1 MRRLTHVAAA
11 ALLAGPALPASA
23 DVYRLQTSQNAGDFT
38 LQYLQ
43 NEWVPKLTEMTGGAI
58 ELELLPTGSVVP
70 PAEGIDAVAAGI
82 LDGLHDTVSRSTGK
96 DPAYG
101 MFADMVAAYDNP
113 DQGQT
118 MCMNAGGKEFLQKL
132 NDEYTGGQ
140 VHIVNCGPYTRESLP
155 STVPI
160 RGVADLEGLKIR
172 APEGL
177 PAELFQRAGATS
189 VPIPFSEVY
198 TSLEKGVIDAA
209 DASAYVNNDATGI
222 HKVAPYPIYPG
233 IHSQAIL
240 FLAFNKDVWD
250 GFTPEQ
256 QTMVEVWY
264 MAALPDLRRHAELE
278 DQRLLNRDRQG
289 GGDVEEITDW
299 PAEERAEFREI
310 ARSVW
315 EDYAELSPLS
325 QEAYDVQMQY
335 LRDAGLLAAEEGEG
349 GTDADATSD

>member
-1 MRRLTHVAAA
+1 MKYLATLPAA
-11 ALLAGPALPASA
+11 ALALGLAGGAGAET
-23 DVYRLQTSQNAGDFT
+23 YRLQTSQNAGDFT

-43 NEWVPKLTEMTGGAI
+43 NEWVPKLTEMTGGAV

-101 MFADMVAAYDNP
+101 MFADMVAAYDNA

-132 NDEYTGGQ
+132 NDEYTGGM
-140 VHIVNCGPYTRESLP
+140 VHIVGCSPYTRESLP
-155 STVPI
+155 SSVPI
-160 RGVADLEGLKIR
+160 RSVADLEGLKIR

-177 PAELFQRAGATS
+177 PAELFKRAGATS

-256 QTMVEVWY
+256 QHHDRGLVHGR
-264 MAALPDLRRHAELE
+264 AARPAPPLPSWRTRSS
-278 DQRLLNRDRQG
+278 
-289 GGDVEEITDW
+289 W
-299 PAEERAEFREI
+299 RATARAAGTSWRSPTGRPRSAPSS
-310 ARSVW
+310 ARSRKG
-315 EDYAELSPLS
+315 SGRTTPGS
-325 QEAYDVQMQY
+325 
-335 LRDAGLLAAEEGEG
+335 RR
-349 GTDADATSD
+349 

>member
-1 MRRLTHVAAA
+1 MKHLSKLAATTALALGLAAPAAA
-11 ALLAGPALPASA
+11 ET
-23 DVYRLQTSQNAGDFT
+23 YRLQTSQNAGDFT

-43 NEWVPKLTEMTGGAI
+43 NEWVPKLTEMSGGEI

-132 NDEYTGGQ
+132 NDQYTDGM
-140 VHIVNCGPYTRESLP
+140 VHIVGCSPYTRESFP

-160 RGVADLEGLKIR
+160 RNVDDMKGLKVR

-177 PAELFQRAGATS
+177 PAELFKRAGATS

-250 GFTPEQ
+250 RFTPAQ
-256 QTMVEVWY
+256 QVMIETWY
-264 MAALPDLRRHAELE
+264 MAALPDLRRHAALE
-278 DQRLLNRDRQG
+278 DQKLLARDRKG
-289 GGDVEEITDW
+289 GGDVEEIIDW
-299 PAEERAEFREI
+299 SPEERARFREI
-310 ARSVW
+310 AKSVW
-315 EDYAELSPLS
+315 EDYADLSPMAR
-325 QEAYDVQMQY
+325 EAYEVQIQY
-335 LRDAGLLAAEEGEG
+335 LRDAGLLAAEGE
-349 GTDADATSD
+349 DASQ

>member
-1 MRRLTHVAAA
+1 MKYKSTLAVTAVA
-11 ALLAGPALPASA
+11 LAIASTA
-23 DVYRLQTSQNAGDFT
+23 HAKVYRLQTSQNAGDFT

-43 NEWVPKLTEMTGGAI
+43 NEWVPKLTEMSGGEI

-70 PAEGIDAVAAGI
+70 PAEGIDAVSAGI

-132 NDEYTGGQ
+132 NDEYTGGM
-140 VHIVNCGPYTRESLP
+140 VHIVNCGAYTRESLP
-155 STVPI
+155 SKVPI
-160 RGVADLEGLKIR
+160 RTVEDLAGLKIR

-177 PAELFQRAGATS
+177 PAELFKRAGATS

-256 QTMVEVWY
+256 QTMIEVWY
-264 MAALPDLRRHAELE
+264 MAALPDLRRHAALE
-278 DQRLLNRDRQG
+278 DQKLLNRDRQG
-289 GGDVEEITDW
+289 GSDVKEIIDW
-299 PAEERAEFREI
+299 APEERAKFRKI
-310 ARSVW
+310 AQSVW

-325 QEAYDVQMQY
+325 QEAYDVQIQY
-335 LRDAGLLAAEEGEG
+335 LKDAGLLSED
-349 GTDADATSD
+349 DADDATATPEQ